1 MLLVFETL
9 NSHYPTLFG
18 VSGRDNLINTW
29 KWYLA
34 FSISSRKI
42 VINQRMTWVT
52 LFLDKLILG
61 LDFAACWIHGVGD
74 LWDTTYIYIYK
85 DISEANQPLEVETDT
100 SSVEMNSCFFWEVG
114 SWRHGLKQFIPKRWF
129 LTVCCGIE
137 TVYLIQWF
145 T

>member
-1 MLLVFETL
+1 MLLVFETW
-9 NSHYPTLFG
+9 NSHSPTLFG

-34 FSISSRKI
+34 FSISIRKI
-42 VINQRMTWVT
+42 VINQRMKWVT
-52 LFLDKLILG
+52 LFLDKLILR
-61 LDFAACWIHGVGD
+61 LDFAACWIDGVGD
-74 LWDTTYIYIYK
+74 LWDTTYIYIK
-85 DISEANQPLEVETDT
+85 IFQKPANLLRSRRTPVQWRWIHV
-100 SSVEMNSCFFWEVG
+100 FWGEVG